1 MNKVEAIMICKVKM
15 GSIFYEVVG
24 EGTPLLILHSMGTDH
39 RSMKA
44 WLEPIFNN
52 INGYQR
58 IYIDLPAHGNSV
70 IDKNLRSSN
79 DMLTNILDFINNVF
93 HNKIFSLIGYSFGGY
108 LAQGI
113 LHYRQYQV
121 KSICL
126 LASALHLK
134 ERSLPEKVVLEK
146 DEGLFSSL
154 DSDIRSA
161 FETLFVYQN
170 KENLDYFLNE
180 IQPGRFLANREFLT
194 SNWREKGY
202 FFSEEP
208 FQNVENLRQPALII
222 LGKQDS
228 ICGYKD
234 YGLLLNKFPNSTH
247 IILNKAG
254 HMLHIEKRK
263 IVQQLVEDWLSD

>member
-1 MNKVEAIMICKVKM
+1 MDRMKVAMNCKVKM

-24 EGTPLLILHSMGTDH
+24 EGMPLLILHSMGTDH

-44 WLEPIFNN
+44 WIEPIFKN

-58 IYIDLPAHGNSV
+58 VYIDLPAHGYSV
-70 IDKNLRSSN
+70 IDKNVKSTN
-79 DMLTNILDFINNVF
+79 DMLSNILDFIDTVF
-93 HNKIFSLIGYSFGGY
+93 PNKIFSLIASSFGGY

-113 LHYRQYQV
+113 LHFRQDQV

-134 ERSLPEKVVLEK
+134 ERNLPKKVVLEK
-146 DEGLFSSL
+146 NEGLLSAL
-154 DSDIRSA
+154 ESDIRNA
-161 FETLFVYQN
+161 FETLMVYQN
-170 KENLDYFLNE
+170 KENLDHFLSE
-180 IQPGRFLANREFLT
+180 IQPGRLLANRDFLT

-202 FFSEEP
+202 FLSEEP
-208 FQNVENLRQPALII
+208 FHDVSKLLQPALII
-222 LGKQDS
+222 LGKQDN

-234 YGLLLNKFPNSTH
+234 YDFLLNKFPNSTYV
-247 IILNKAG
+247 ILNKAG

-263 IVQQLVEDWLSD
+263 IVQQLVKDWLI